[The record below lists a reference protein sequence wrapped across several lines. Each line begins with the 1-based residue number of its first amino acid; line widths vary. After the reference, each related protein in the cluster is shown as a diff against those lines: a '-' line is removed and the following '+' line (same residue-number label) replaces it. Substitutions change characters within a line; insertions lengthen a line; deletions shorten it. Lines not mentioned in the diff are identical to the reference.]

1 MPSIHV
7 IKSAAAASAMP
18 KDKLSQPKETF
29 SVFNDGDSDDLLE
42 DLKKEKKKQ
51 ADATKRADEA
61 KRNTGA
67 DSADSSPQ
75 KRRDR

>member
-7 IKSAAAASAMP
+7 IKSSAATMP

-42 DLKKEKKKQ
+42 DIKREKKPKR
-51 ADATKRADEA
+51 ANLTPAPPSSASSTTKRFESATKC
-61 KRNTGA
+61 N
-67 DSADSSPQ
+67 
-75 KRRDR
+75 

>member
-7 IKSAAAASAMP
+7 IKSSAANMP

-42 DLKKEKKKQ
+42 DVKREKKTKRSNLNH
-51 ADATKRADEA
+51 ATDASTSSATRTAAFEIATKR
-61 KRNTGA
+61 N
-67 DSADSSPQ
+67 
-75 KRRDR
+75 

>member
-7 IKSAAAASAMP
+7 IKSSAMP

-42 DLKKEKKKQ
+42 DLKKEKKKR
-51 ADATKRADEA
+51 ADPGKRADEP

-67 DSADSSPQ
+67 EAADSQ
-75 KRRDR
+75 KRKDR

>member
-7 IKSAAAASAMP
+7 IKSSASAMP

-51 ADATKRADEA
+51 TDKVRCLLSFYAPSIGMRAFFL
-61 KRNTGA
+61 
-67 DSADSSPQ
+67 P
-75 KRRDR
+75 

>member
-7 IKSAAAASAMP
+7 IKSPAAASAMP

-42 DLKKEKKKQ
+42 DLKKEKKKR
-51 ADATKRADEA
+51 ADASKRAEEA
-61 KRNTGA
+61 KRNTGVQPA
-67 DSADSSPQ
+67 DSQTQ
-75 KRRDR
+75 KDR